1 MTPFGGEMPDRLFAE
16 LAVTGLIIGLTG
28 LGNLAYYALA
38 RKRA

>member
-1 MTPFGGEMPDRLFAE
+1 MPDRLFAE